1 MNHINI
7 FSFKLINILVRVYWL
22 IRVYFSSRVTS
33 NYKSNTLKKREFER
47 QSMNSILDSISQPK
61 EIQNLNLK
69 ELIQLAKECRHR
81 IIEVTSQQGG
91 HLASSL
97 GTVEIT
103 VALLKNFDFSI
114 DRIVWDVGHQA
125 YPYKI
130 LTDRNKH
137 FDSLGKAG
145 GIKKFLSR
153 DESSYDHFGA
163 GHASTSISAALG
175 MAIGRD
181 LQQKKHRVIAI
192 IGDGAMTGGLAFE
205 ALNHNGSLDKNVL
218 VIYND
223 NGISIDP
230 NVGAISKL
238 LTRFASSRFY
248 NRFREETLEFA
259 EKAPFSEQL
268 GLKTTLQKLH
278 DSAKSFFSPPS
289 MLFEQLGWRY
299 FGTVDGHKLPDLLNL
314 IDHVKNLDGPIVI
327 HAITQKG
334 KGYAFAEEDSYK
346 YHGVTPFEPV
356 DGKFIKKEPT
366 GNAKSFSEVFGDKL
380 DELMARDQKL
390 VVLSAAMLSGT
401 GIVKLQP
408 KYPDRVLDVGIA
420 EGHAVTCS
428 AGLAVAGNKPFVA
441 IYSTFLQRALDH
453 IIHDIAIQKLP
464 VCFMIDRAGLV
475 GADGPTHHGLYDLT
489 YLRMIPNMTIMV
501 PRNGAELRG
510 MMEFACNY
518 EKGPLAIRYPKASTA
533 EVDENKSPQLEFG
546 KAYILRKGEDVALFA
561 VGLMVD
567 TAEDVADLLQ
577 AKGYSTAV
585 INARFVKPLDEKM
598 IVNFGNKV
606 KLLVSMEENTRHGGF
621 GSGVLETLS
630 ENGIRVPTLLIG
642 APDRF
647 IEQASQEEQ
656 RKAANLNAE
665 QIFMRILER
674 IHLPAEKIGNKRTG
688 LQKIHA

>member
-1 MNHINI
+1 
-7 FSFKLINILVRVYWL
+7 
-22 IRVYFSSRVTS
+22 
-33 NYKSNTLKKREFER
+33 
-47 QSMNSILDSISQPK
+47 MNSILDSISQPK

-218 VIYND
+218 LIYND

-259 EKAPFSEQL
+259 DKAPFSEQL
-268 GLKTTLQKLH
+268 GLKKTLQKLH
-278 DSAKSFFSPPS
+278 DSAKSFF
-289 MLFEQLGWRY
+289 F
-299 FGTVDGHKLPDLLNL
+299 TTK
-314 IDHVKNLDGPIVI
+314 
-327 HAITQKG
+327 HA
-334 KGYAFAEEDSYK
+334 F
-346 YHGVTPFEPV
+346 
-356 DGKFIKKEPT
+356 
-366 GNAKSFSEVFGDKL
+366 
-380 DELMARDQKL
+380 
-390 VVLSAAMLSGT
+390 
-401 GIVKLQP
+401 
-408 KYPDRVLDVGIA
+408 
-420 EGHAVTCS
+420 
-428 AGLAVAGNKPFVA
+428 
-441 IYSTFLQRALDH
+441 
-453 IIHDIAIQKLP
+453 
-464 VCFMIDRAGLV
+464 
-475 GADGPTHHGLYDLT
+475 
-489 YLRMIPNMTIMV
+489 
-501 PRNGAELRG
+501 
-510 MMEFACNY
+510 
-518 EKGPLAIRYPKASTA
+518 
-533 EVDENKSPQLEFG
+533 
-546 KAYILRKGEDVALFA
+546 
-561 VGLMVD
+561 
-567 TAEDVADLLQ
+567 
-577 AKGYSTAV
+577 
-585 INARFVKPLDEKM
+585 
-598 IVNFGNKV
+598 
-606 KLLVSMEENTRHGGF
+606 
-621 GSGVLETLS
+621 
-630 ENGIRVPTLLIG
+630 
-642 APDRF
+642 
-647 IEQASQEEQ
+647 
-656 RKAANLNAE
+656 
-665 QIFMRILER
+665 
-674 IHLPAEKIGNKRTG
+674 
-688 LQKIHA
+688 

>member
-1 MNHINI
+1 M
-7 FSFKLINILVRVYWL
+7 K
-22 IRVYFSSRVTS
+22 
-33 NYKSNTLKKREFER
+33 
-47 QSMNSILDSISQPK
+47 SILASISQPK

-69 ELIQLAKECRHR
+69 ELTQLAEECRQR
-81 IIEVTSQQGG
+81 IIEVTSQRGG

-103 VALLKNFDFSI
+103 VALLKNFDFSL

-130 LTDRNKH
+130 LTGRNEK

-175 MAIGRD
+175 MAKGRD
-181 LQQKKHRVIAI
+181 LQSKKHRVIAV

-205 ALNHNGSLDKNVL
+205 ALNHNGSLDKNML

-230 NVGAISKL
+230 NIGAISKL
-238 LTRFASSRFY
+238 MTRFASSRFY
-248 NRFREETLEFA
+248 NSFREETLEFV
-259 EKAPFSEQL
+259 EKAPFSERL

-299 FGTVDGHKLPDLLNL
+299 FGTVDGHNLPELLDL
-314 IDHVKNLDGPIVI
+314 IDHVKDLDGPIVI

-356 DGKFIKKEPT
+356 DGKFLKKKSA
-366 GNAKSFSEVFGDKL
+366 GSAISFSQVFGEKL
-380 DELMARDQKL
+380 GELMEKDES
-390 VVLSAAMLSGT
+390 VVVVTAAMLSGT
-401 GIVKLQP
+401 GIIKLQP
-408 KYPDRVLDVGIA
+408 KFPNRVLDVGIA

-428 AGLAVAGNKPFVA
+428 AGLATTGNKPFVA

-453 IIHDIAIQKLP
+453 IIHDVAIQKLP
-464 VCFMIDRAGLV
+464 VRFMLDRAGFV
-475 GADGPTHHGLYDLT
+475 GPDGPTHHGVFDLT

-501 PRNGAELRG
+501 PRNGAELRI
-510 MMEFACNY
+510 MMELAYNH
-518 EKGPLAIRYPKASTA
+518 EIGPLAIRYPRGNT
-533 EVDENKSPQLEFG
+533 DELDEKKIAPLEFG
-546 KAYILRKGEDVALFA
+546 KAHILRKGKDVALFA
-561 VGLMVD
+561 IGLMVD
-567 TAEDVADLLQ
+567 VAVHVAELLE
-577 AKGYSTAV
+577 KRGYSTAV
-585 INARFVKPLDEKM
+585 INTRFVKPLDDEV
-598 IVNFGNKV
+598 IVQFGGKV
-606 KLLVSMEENTRHGGF
+606 KLLVSLEENTIHGGF

-630 ENGIRVPTLLIG
+630 ENEICVPTLQIG
-642 APDRF
+642 VPDRF
-647 IEQASQEEQ
+647 ISQGSPDEQ
-656 RKAANLNAE
+656 LNAAELSPE
-665 QIFMRILER
+665 QIFYRILER
-674 IHLPAEKIGNKRTG
+674 LPVLGEKMNKNRKVQ
-688 LQKIHA
+688 QKILAL

>member
-1 MNHINI
+1 M
-7 FSFKLINILVRVYWL
+7 
-22 IRVYFSSRVTS
+22 
-33 NYKSNTLKKREFER
+33 KSLLE
-47 QSMNSILDSISQPK
+47 SISQPT
-61 EIQNLNLK
+61 EIQNLNLQ
-69 ELIQLAKECRHR
+69 ELTQLAEECRQR
-81 IIEVTSQQGG
+81 IIEVTSQRGG

-103 VALLKNFDFSI
+103 VALLKNFNFNI

-125 YPYKI
+125 YAYKI
-130 LTDRNKH
+130 LTGRNEK

-153 DESSYDHFGA
+153 DESSFDHFGA

-181 LQQKKHRVIAI
+181 LQQKKHRVIAV

-205 ALNHNGSLDKNVL
+205 ALNHNGALDKNML

-223 NGISIDP
+223 NSVSIDP

-248 NRFREETLEFA
+248 NSFREETLEFA
-259 EKAPFSEQL
+259 EKAPFSERL

-299 FGTVDGHKLPDLLNL
+299 FGTVDGHDLPELLDLIN
-314 IDHVKNLDGPIVI
+314 HVKDLDGPIII

-334 KGYAFAEEDSYK
+334 KGYAFAEEDAHK
-346 YHGVTPFEPV
+346 YHGVTPFEPE
-356 DGKFIKKEPT
+356 DGKFVKKKSS
-366 GNAKSFSEVFGDKL
+366 GNAISFSQVFGNKL
-380 DELMARDQKL
+380 GELMARDEQ
-390 VVLSAAMLSGT
+390 VVVVTAAMLSGT

-408 KYPDRVLDVGIA
+408 TYPERVLDVGIA

-428 AGLAVAGNKPFVA
+428 AGLATTGSKPFVA

-453 IIHDIAIQKLP
+453 IIHDVAIQKLP
-464 VCFMIDRAGLV
+464 VRFMLDRAGFV

-501 PRNGAELRG
+501 PRDGGELRG
-510 MMEFACNY
+510 MMELAYNN
-518 EKGPLAIRYPKASTA
+518 ESGPSAIRYPRGNTA
-533 EVDENKSPQLEFG
+533 NPEENDCSQLEFG
-546 KAYILRKGEDVALFA
+546 KAQILRKGKDIALFA
-561 VGLMVD
+561 IGLMVD
-567 TAEDVADLLQ
+567 IAEQTADLLE
-577 AKGYSTAV
+577 KNGYSVAV
-585 INARFVKPLDEKM
+585 VNARFVKPLDEDV
-598 IVNFGNKV
+598 IVRLGREV
-606 KLLVSMEENTRHGGF
+606 QLLVSLEENTIHGGF

-630 ENGIRVPTLLIG
+630 VSGICVPTLQLG
-642 APDRF
+642 VPDRF
-647 IEQASQEEQ
+647 IAQGNPDEQLRSAELSM
-656 RKAANLNAE
+656 E
-665 QIFMRILER
+665 QIYSRILER
-674 IHLPAEKIGNKRTG
+674 LPVPAHKKIRKKRIVSPKK
-688 LQKIHA
+688 LAS

>member
-1 MNHINI
+1 M
-7 FSFKLINILVRVYWL
+7 
-22 IRVYFSSRVTS
+22 
-33 NYKSNTLKKREFER
+33 KSLLE
-47 QSMNSILDSISQPK
+47 SISQPT
-61 EIQNLNLK
+61 EIQNLNLQ
-69 ELIQLAKECRHR
+69 ELTQLAEECRQR
-81 IIEVTSQQGG
+81 IIEVTSQRGG

-103 VALLKNFDFSI
+103 VALLKNFNFNI

-125 YPYKI
+125 YAYKI
-130 LTDRNKH
+130 LTGRNEK

-153 DESSYDHFGA
+153 DESSFDHFGA

-181 LQQKKHRVIAI
+181 LQQKKHRVIAV

-205 ALNHNGSLDKNVL
+205 ALNHNGALDKNML

-223 NGISIDP
+223 NSVSIDP

-248 NRFREETLEFA
+248 NSFREETLEFA
-259 EKAPFSEQL
+259 EKAPFSERL

-299 FGTVDGHKLPDLLNL
+299 FGTVDGHDLPELLDLIN
-314 IDHVKNLDGPIVI
+314 HVKDLDGPIVI

-334 KGYAFAEEDSYK
+334 KGYAFAEEDAHK
-346 YHGVTPFEPV
+346 YHGVTPFEPE
-356 DGKFIKKEPT
+356 DGKFVKKKSS
-366 GNAKSFSEVFGDKL
+366 GNAISFSQVFGNKL
-380 DELMARDQKL
+380 GELMARDEQ
-390 VVLSAAMLSGT
+390 VVVVTAAMLSGT

-408 KYPDRVLDVGIA
+408 TYPERVLDVGIA

-428 AGLAVAGNKPFVA
+428 AGLATTGSKPFVA

-453 IIHDIAIQKLP
+453 IIHDVAIQKLP
-464 VCFMIDRAGLV
+464 VRFMLDRAGFV

-501 PRNGAELRG
+501 PRDGGELRG
-510 MMEFACNY
+510 MMELAYNN
-518 EKGPLAIRYPKASTA
+518 ESGPSAIRYPRGNTA
-533 EVDENKSPQLEFG
+533 NPDENDCSQLEFG
-546 KAYILRKGEDVALFA
+546 KAQILRKGKDIALFA
-561 VGLMVD
+561 IGLMVD
-567 TAEDVADLLQ
+567 IAEQTADLLE
-577 AKGYSTAV
+577 KNGYSVAV
-585 INARFVKPLDEKM
+585 VNARFVKPLDEDV
-598 IVNFGNKV
+598 IVRLGREV
-606 KLLVSMEENTRHGGF
+606 QLLVSLEENTIHGGF

-630 ENGIRVPTLLIG
+630 VSGICVPTLQLG
-642 APDRF
+642 VPDRF
-647 IEQASQEEQ
+647 IAQGNPDEQLRSAELSM
-656 RKAANLNAE
+656 E
-665 QIFMRILER
+665 QIYSRILER
-674 IHLPAEKIGNKRTG
+674 LPVPAHKKIRKKRTVSPKK
-688 LQKIHA
+688 LAS

>member
-1 MNHINI
+1 M
-7 FSFKLINILVRVYWL
+7 
-22 IRVYFSSRVTS
+22 
-33 NYKSNTLKKREFER
+33 KSLLE
-47 QSMNSILDSISQPK
+47 SISQPS
-61 EIQNLNLK
+61 EIQNLNLQ
-69 ELIQLAKECRHR
+69 ELTQLAEECRQR
-81 IIEVTSQQGG
+81 IIKVTSQRGG

-103 VALLKNFDFSI
+103 VALLKNFNFNI

-125 YPYKI
+125 YAYKI
-130 LTDRNKH
+130 LTGRNEK

-153 DESSYDHFGA
+153 DESSFDHFGA

-181 LQQKKHRVIAI
+181 LLQKKNRVIAV

-205 ALNHNGSLDKNVL
+205 ALNHNGALDKNML

-223 NGISIDP
+223 NSVSIDP

-248 NRFREETLEFA
+248 NSFREETLEFA
-259 EKAPFSEQL
+259 EKAPFSERL

-299 FGTVDGHKLPDLLNL
+299 FGTVDGHDLSELLDL
-314 IDHVKNLDGPIVI
+314 INHVKDLDGPIVI

-334 KGYAFAEEDSYK
+334 KGYAFAEEDARK

-356 DGKFIKKEPT
+356 DGKFLKKKSS
-366 GNAKSFSEVFGDKL
+366 GNGISFSQVFGNKL
-380 DELMARDQKL
+380 GELMARDEQ
-390 VVLSAAMLSGT
+390 VVVVTAAMLSGT

-408 KYPDRVLDVGIA
+408 KYPERVLDVGIA

-428 AGLAVAGNKPFVA
+428 AGLATTGSKPFVA

-453 IIHDIAIQKLP
+453 IIHDVAIQKLP
-464 VCFMIDRAGLV
+464 VRFMLDRAGFV
-475 GADGPTHHGLYDLT
+475 GTDGPTHHGLYDLT

-501 PRNGAELRG
+501 PRDGEELRG
-510 MMEFACNY
+510 MMELAYNN
-518 EKGPLAIRYPKASTA
+518 ESGPSAIRYPRGNTA
-533 EVDENKSPQLEFG
+533 NPDENDCSQLEFG
-546 KAYILRKGEDVALFA
+546 KAQILRKGKDIALFA
-561 VGLMVD
+561 IGLMVD
-567 TAEDVADLLQ
+567 IAEQTADLLE
-577 AKGYSTAV
+577 KNGYSVTV
-585 INARFVKPLDEKM
+585 VNARFVKPLDEDV
-598 IVNFGNKV
+598 IVRLGREV
-606 KLLVSMEENTRHGGF
+606 QLLVSLEENTIHGGF

-630 ENGIRVPTLLIG
+630 VSGICVPTLQIG
-642 APDRF
+642 VPDRF
-647 IEQASQEEQ
+647 IAQGNPEEQ
-656 RKAANLNAE
+656 LRSAE
-665 QIFMRILER
+665 LSMEKIYSRILER
-674 IHLPAEKIGNKRTG
+674 LPVPAHKKIRKKRIVSPKK
-688 LQKIHA
+688 LAS

>member
-1 MNHINI
+1 M
-7 FSFKLINILVRVYWL
+7 K
-22 IRVYFSSRVTS
+22 
-33 NYKSNTLKKREFER
+33 
-47 QSMNSILDSISQPK
+47 SILASISQPK

-69 ELIQLAKECRHR
+69 ELTQLAAECRQR
-81 IIEVTSQQGG
+81 IIEVTSQRGG

-103 VALLKNFDFSI
+103 VALLKNFDFSL

-130 LTDRNKH
+130 LTDRNEN
-137 FDSLGKAG
+137 FDSLGKTG

-181 LQQKKHRVIAI
+181 LQQKKHRVIAV

-205 ALNHNGSLDKNVL
+205 ALNHNGSLDKNML

-248 NRFREETLEFA
+248 NSFREETLEFA
-259 EKAPFSEQL
+259 DKAPFSERL
-268 GLKTTLQKLH
+268 GLKATLQKLH

-299 FGTVDGHKLPDLLNL
+299 FGTVDGHNLPDLLDL
-314 IDHVKNLDGPIVI
+314 IDHVKDLDGPIVI

-334 KGYAFAEEDSYK
+334 KGYAFAEEDSHK

-356 DGKFIKKEPT
+356 DGKFIKNKST
-366 GNAKSFSEVFGDKL
+366 GSSISFSQAFGDKL
-380 DELMARDQKL
+380 GELMERDEKV
-390 VVLSAAMLSGT
+390 VVLTAAMLSGT

-428 AGLAVAGNKPFVA
+428 AGLATTGNKPFVA

-453 IIHDIAIQKLP
+453 IIHDVAIQKLP
-464 VCFMIDRAGLV
+464 VRFMLDRAGFV

-510 MMEFACNY
+510 MMELACNY
-518 EKGPLAIRYPKASTA
+518 ENGPLAIRYPRGNTV
-533 EVDENKSPQLEFG
+533 ELDENKSPQIEFG
-546 KAYILRKGEDVALFA
+546 KAHILRKGQDVALFA
-561 VGLMVD
+561 VGVMVD
-567 TAEDVADLLQ
+567 TAEEVADVLE
-577 AKGYSTAV
+577 AKGFSAAV
-585 INARFVKPLDEKM
+585 INARFVKPLDEKV
-598 IVNFGNKV
+598 IVQFGGKV
-606 KLLVSMEENTRHGGF
+606 KLLVSLEENTIHGGF
-621 GSGVLETLS
+621 GSGVLESLS
-630 ENGIRVPTLLIG
+630 EKGMCVPTLQIG
-642 APDRF
+642 VPDRF
-647 IEQASQEEQ
+647 IAQGSPEEQ
-656 RKAANLNAE
+656 RQATELSPE
-665 QIFMRILER
+665 QISTRILER
-674 IHLPAEKIGNKRTG
+674 LPVTEKEINKKRND
-688 LQKIHA
+688 LQKVSA

>member
-1 MNHINI
+1 MNGQFQGFNM
-7 FSFKLINILVRVYWL
+7 K
-22 IRVYFSSRVTS
+22 
-33 NYKSNTLKKREFER
+33 
-47 QSMNSILDSISQPK
+47 SILSSISQPK
-61 EIQNLNLK
+61 DIQNLNLD
-69 ELIQLAKECRHR
+69 ELTHLAYECRQR
-81 IIEVTSQQGG
+81 IIEVTSKKGG

-103 VALLKNFDFSI
+103 VALLKHFDFSE

-130 LTDRNKH
+130 LTDRNES
-137 FDSLGKAG
+137 FDSLGEKG

-153 DESSYDHFGA
+153 EESIFDHFGA
-163 GHASTSISAALG
+163 GHASTSVSAALG
-175 MAIGRD
+175 MSIGRD
-181 LQQKKHRVIAI
+181 LLNKKFKVIAV

-205 ALNHNGSLDKNVL
+205 ALNHNGSLDKNML

-238 LTRFASSRFY
+238 LSRFASSRIY
-248 NRFREETLEFA
+248 NIFRDETLELA

-299 FGTVDGHKLPDLLNL
+299 FGTVDGHNLNELIKL
-314 IDHVKNLDGPIVI
+314 IGQVKNLEGPIVI

-334 KGYAFAEEDSYK
+334 KGYTFAEEDSYK

-356 DGKFIKKEPT
+356 DGKFISKVSNTKKI
-366 GNAKSFSEVFGDKL
+366 SFSNVFGNKL
-380 DELMARDQKL
+380 RDLMEIDEKV

-428 AGLAVAGNKPFVA
+428 AGLATTGNKVFVA

-453 IIHDIAIQKLP
+453 IIHDVAIQNLP
-464 VCFMIDRAGLV
+464 VRFMIDRAGFV

-489 YLRMIPNMTIMV
+489 YLRMIPNMIIMV
-501 PRNGAELRG
+501 PRNGPELSN
-510 MMEFACNY
+510 MIELSYKFD
-518 EKGPLAIRYPKASTA
+518 KGPIAIRYPRANTEEIAK
-533 EVDENKSPQLEFG
+533 ENMQPVELG
-546 KAYILRKGEDVALFA
+546 KANVIRKGKDIALFA
-561 VGLMVD
+561 IGVMVD
-567 TAEDVADLLQ
+567 VAEQVAVILEK
-577 AKGYSTAV
+577 KGFSTAI
-585 INARFVKPLDEKM
+585 INARFVKPLDKEVLINYAK
-598 IVNFGNKV
+598 KV
-606 KLLVSMEENTRHGGF
+606 KLLVSIEENTIFGGF
-621 GSGVLETLS
+621 GSAILEALS
-630 ENGIRVPTLLIG
+630 EEGVSVETILIG

-647 IEQASQEEQ
+647 IEQGSREEQ
-656 RKAANLNAE
+656 LNSAALSPDQVFSKIFEKISLLNLN
-665 QIFMRILER
+665 
-674 IHLPAEKIGNKRTG
+674 
-688 LQKIHA
+688 

>member
-1 MNHINI
+1 M
-7 FSFKLINILVRVYWL
+7 
-22 IRVYFSSRVTS
+22 
-33 NYKSNTLKKREFER
+33 KSLLE
-47 QSMNSILDSISQPK
+47 SISQPT
-61 EIQNLNLK
+61 EIQNLNLQ
-69 ELIQLAKECRHR
+69 ELTQLAEECRQR
-81 IIEVTSQQGG
+81 IIKVTSQRGG

-103 VALLKNFDFSI
+103 VALLKNFNFNI

-125 YPYKI
+125 YAYKI
-130 LTDRNKH
+130 LTGRNEK

-153 DESSYDHFGA
+153 DESSFDHFGA

-181 LQQKKHRVIAI
+181 LQQKKHRVIAV

-205 ALNHNGSLDKNVL
+205 ALNHNGALDKNML

-223 NGISIDP
+223 NSVSIDP

-248 NRFREETLEFA
+248 NSFREETLEFA
-259 EKAPFSEQL
+259 EKAPFSERL

-299 FGTVDGHKLPDLLNL
+299 FGTVDGHDLPELLDLIN
-314 IDHVKNLDGPIVI
+314 HVKDLDGPIVI

-334 KGYAFAEEDSYK
+334 KGYAFAEEDAHK
-346 YHGVTPFEPV
+346 YHGVTPFEPE
-356 DGKFIKKEPT
+356 DGKFVKKKSS
-366 GNAKSFSEVFGDKL
+366 GNAISFSQVFGNKL
-380 DELMARDQKL
+380 GELMARDEQ
-390 VVLSAAMLSGT
+390 VVVVTAAMLSGT

-408 KYPDRVLDVGIA
+408 KYPERVLDVGIA

-428 AGLAVAGNKPFVA
+428 AGLATTGSKPFVA

-453 IIHDIAIQKLP
+453 IIHDVAIQKLP
-464 VCFMIDRAGLV
+464 VRFMLDRAGFV

-501 PRNGAELRG
+501 PRDGGELRG
-510 MMEFACNY
+510 MMELAYNN
-518 EKGPLAIRYPKASTA
+518 ESGPSAIRYPRGNTA
-533 EVDENKSPQLEFG
+533 NPDENDCSQLEFG
-546 KAYILRKGEDVALFA
+546 KAQILRKGKDIALFA
-561 VGLMVD
+561 IGLMVD
-567 TAEDVADLLQ
+567 IAEQTADLLE
-577 AKGYSTAV
+577 KNGYSVAV
-585 INARFVKPLDEKM
+585 VNARFVKPLDEDV
-598 IVNFGNKV
+598 IVRLGREV
-606 KLLVSMEENTRHGGF
+606 QLLVSLEENTIHGGF

-630 ENGIRVPTLLIG
+630 VSGICVPTLQLG
-642 APDRF
+642 VPDRF
-647 IEQASQEEQ
+647 IAQGNPDEQLRSAELSM
-656 RKAANLNAE
+656 E
-665 QIFMRILER
+665 QIYSRILER
-674 IHLPAEKIGNKRTG
+674 LPVPAHKKIRKKRTVSP
-688 LQKIHA
+688 KILAS

>member
-1 MNHINI
+1 M
-7 FSFKLINILVRVYWL
+7 
-22 IRVYFSSRVTS
+22 
-33 NYKSNTLKKREFER
+33 KSLLE
-47 QSMNSILDSISQPK
+47 SISQPT
-61 EIQNLNLK
+61 EIQNLNLQ
-69 ELIQLAKECRHR
+69 ELTQLAEECRQR
-81 IIEVTSQQGG
+81 IIEVTSQRGG

-103 VALLKNFDFSI
+103 VALLKNFNFNI

-125 YPYKI
+125 YAYKI
-130 LTDRNKH
+130 LTGRNEK

-153 DESSYDHFGA
+153 DESSFDHFGA

-181 LQQKKHRVIAI
+181 LQQKKHRVIAV

-205 ALNHNGSLDKNVL
+205 ALNHNGALDKNML

-223 NGISIDP
+223 NSVSIDP

-248 NRFREETLEFA
+248 NSFREETLEFA
-259 EKAPFSEQL
+259 EKAPFSERL

-299 FGTVDGHKLPDLLNL
+299 FGTVDGHDLPELLDLIN
-314 IDHVKNLDGPIVI
+314 HVKDLDGPIVI

-334 KGYAFAEEDSYK
+334 KGYAFAEEDAHK
-346 YHGVTPFEPV
+346 YHGVTPFEPE
-356 DGKFIKKEPT
+356 DGKFVKKKSS
-366 GNAKSFSEVFGDKL
+366 GNAISFSQVFGNKL
-380 DELMARDQKL
+380 GELMARDEQ
-390 VVLSAAMLSGT
+390 VVVVTAAMLSGT

-408 KYPDRVLDVGIA
+408 TYPERVLDVGIA

-428 AGLAVAGNKPFVA
+428 AGLATTGSKPFVA

-453 IIHDIAIQKLP
+453 IIHDVAIQKLP
-464 VCFMIDRAGLV
+464 VRFMLDRAGFV

-501 PRNGAELRG
+501 PRDGEELRG
-510 MMEFACNY
+510 MMELAYNN
-518 EKGPLAIRYPKASTA
+518 ESGPSAIRYPRGNTA
-533 EVDENKSPQLEFG
+533 NPEENDCSQLEFG
-546 KAYILRKGEDVALFA
+546 KAQILRKGKDIALFA
-561 VGLMVD
+561 IGSMVD
-567 TAEDVADLLQ
+567 IAEQTADLLE
-577 AKGYSTAV
+577 KNGYSVAV
-585 INARFVKPLDEKM
+585 VNARFVKPLDEDV
-598 IVNFGNKV
+598 IVRLGREV
-606 KLLVSMEENTRHGGF
+606 QLLVSLEENTIHGGF

-630 ENGIRVPTLLIG
+630 VSGICVPTLQLG
-642 APDRF
+642 VPDRF
-647 IEQASQEEQ
+647 IAQGNPDEQLRSAELSM
-656 RKAANLNAE
+656 E
-665 QIFMRILER
+665 QIYSRILER
-674 IHLPAEKIGNKRTG
+674 LPVPAHKKIRKKRTVSP
-688 LQKIHA
+688 KILAS

>member
-1 MNHINI
+1 M
-7 FSFKLINILVRVYWL
+7 K
-22 IRVYFSSRVTS
+22 
-33 NYKSNTLKKREFER
+33 
-47 QSMNSILDSISQPK
+47 SILASISQPK

-69 ELIQLAKECRHR
+69 ELTQLAAECRQR
-81 IIEVTSQQGG
+81 IIEVTSQRGG

-103 VALLKNFDFSI
+103 VALLKNFDFSL

-130 LTDRNKH
+130 LTDRNEN
-137 FDSLGKAG
+137 FDSLGKTG

-181 LQQKKHRVIAI
+181 LQQKKHRVIAV

-205 ALNHNGSLDKNVL
+205 ALNHNGSLDKNML

-248 NRFREETLEFA
+248 NSFREETLEFA
-259 EKAPFSEQL
+259 EKAPFSERL
-268 GLKTTLQKLH
+268 GLKATLQKLH

-299 FGTVDGHKLPDLLNL
+299 FGTVDGHNLPDLLDL
-314 IDHVKNLDGPIVI
+314 IDHVKDLDGPIVI

-334 KGYAFAEEDSYK
+334 KGYAFAEEDSHK

-356 DGKFIKKEPT
+356 DGKFIKNKST
-366 GNAKSFSEVFGDKL
+366 GTTISFSQAFGDKL
-380 DELMARDQKL
+380 GELMERDEKV
-390 VVLSAAMLSGT
+390 VVLTAAMLSGT

-428 AGLAVAGNKPFVA
+428 AGLATTGNKPFVA

-453 IIHDIAIQKLP
+453 IIHDVAIQKLP
-464 VCFMIDRAGLV
+464 VRFMLDRAGFV

-510 MMEFACNY
+510 MMELACNY
-518 EKGPLAIRYPKASTA
+518 ENGPLAIRYPRGNTV
-533 EVDENKSPQLEFG
+533 ELDENKSPQIEFG
-546 KAYILRKGEDVALFA
+546 KAHVLRKGQDVALFA
-561 VGLMVD
+561 VGTMVD
-567 TAEDVADLLQ
+567 TAEEVADVLE
-577 AKGYSTAV
+577 AKGFSTAV
-585 INARFVKPLDEKM
+585 INARFVKPLDEKV
-598 IVNFGNKV
+598 IVQFGGKV
-606 KLLVSMEENTRHGGF
+606 KLLVSLEENTIHGGF
-621 GSGVLETLS
+621 GSGVLESLS
-630 ENGIRVPTLLIG
+630 EKGMCVPTLQIG
-642 APDRF
+642 VPDRF
-647 IEQASQEEQ
+647 IAQGSPEEQ
-656 RKAANLNAE
+656 RQATELSPE
-665 QIFMRILER
+665 QISTRILER
-674 IHLPAEKIGNKRTG
+674 LPVTEKEINKKRTD
-688 LQKIHA
+688 LQKVSA

>member
-1 MNHINI
+1 M
-7 FSFKLINILVRVYWL
+7 
-22 IRVYFSSRVTS
+22 
-33 NYKSNTLKKREFER
+33 KSLLE
-47 QSMNSILDSISQPK
+47 SISQPT
-61 EIQNLNLK
+61 EIQNLNLQ
-69 ELIQLAKECRHR
+69 ELTQLAEECRQR
-81 IIEVTSQQGG
+81 IIEVTSQRGG

-103 VALLKNFDFSI
+103 VALLKNFNFNI

-125 YPYKI
+125 YAYKI
-130 LTDRNKH
+130 LTGRNEK

-153 DESSYDHFGA
+153 DESSFDHFGA

-181 LQQKKHRVIAI
+181 LQQKKHRVVAV

-205 ALNHNGSLDKNVL
+205 ALNHNGALDKNML

-223 NGISIDP
+223 NCVSIDP

-248 NRFREETLEFA
+248 NSFREETLEFA
-259 EKAPFSEQL
+259 EKAPFSERL

-299 FGTVDGHKLPDLLNL
+299 FGTVDGHDLPELLDLIN
-314 IDHVKNLDGPIVI
+314 HVKDLDGPIVI

-334 KGYAFAEEDSYK
+334 KGYAFAEEDAHK
-346 YHGVTPFEPV
+346 YHGVTPFEPE
-356 DGKFIKKEPT
+356 DGKFVKKKSS
-366 GNAKSFSEVFGDKL
+366 GNAISFSQVFGNKL
-380 DELMARDQKL
+380 GELMARDEQ
-390 VVLSAAMLSGT
+390 VVVVTAAMLSGT

-408 KYPDRVLDVGIA
+408 KYPERVLDVGIA

-428 AGLAVAGNKPFVA
+428 AGLATTGSKPFVA

-453 IIHDIAIQKLP
+453 IIHDVAIQKLP
-464 VCFMIDRAGLV
+464 VRFMLDRAGFV

-501 PRNGAELRG
+501 PRDGEELRG
-510 MMEFACNY
+510 MMELAYNN
-518 EKGPLAIRYPKASTA
+518 ESGPSAIRYPRGNTA
-533 EVDENKSPQLEFG
+533 NLDDNDCSQLEFG
-546 KAYILRKGEDVALFA
+546 KAQILRKGKDIALFA
-561 VGLMVD
+561 IGLMVD
-567 TAEDVADLLQ
+567 IAEQTADLLE
-577 AKGYSTAV
+577 KNGYSVAV
-585 INARFVKPLDEKM
+585 VNARFVKPLDEDV
-598 IVNFGNKV
+598 IVRLGREV
-606 KLLVSMEENTRHGGF
+606 QLLVSIEENTIHGGF

-630 ENGIRVPTLLIG
+630 VRGICVSTLQLG
-642 APDRF
+642 VPDRF
-647 IEQASQEEQ
+647 IAQGNPDEQLRSAELSM
-656 RKAANLNAE
+656 E
-665 QIFMRILER
+665 QIYSRILER
-674 IHLPAEKIGNKRTG
+674 LPVPAHKKIKKKRIVSPKK
-688 LQKIHA
+688 LASL

>member
-1 MNHINI
+1 M
-7 FSFKLINILVRVYWL
+7 K
-22 IRVYFSSRVTS
+22 
-33 NYKSNTLKKREFER
+33 
-47 QSMNSILDSISQPK
+47 SILASISQPK

-69 ELIQLAKECRHR
+69 ELTQLAAECRQR
-81 IIEVTSQQGG
+81 IIEVTSQRGG

-103 VALLKNFDFSI
+103 VALLKNFDFSL

-130 LTDRNKH
+130 LTDRNEN
-137 FDSLGKAG
+137 FDSLGKTG

-181 LQQKKHRVIAI
+181 LQQKKHRVIAV

-205 ALNHNGSLDKNVL
+205 ALNHNGSLDKNML

-248 NRFREETLEFA
+248 NSFREETLEFA
-259 EKAPFSEQL
+259 DKAPFSERL
-268 GLKTTLQKLH
+268 GLKATLQKLH

-299 FGTVDGHKLPDLLNL
+299 FGTVDGHNLPDLLDL
-314 IDHVKNLDGPIVI
+314 IDHVKDLDGPIVI

-334 KGYAFAEEDSYK
+334 KGYAFAEEDSHK

-356 DGKFIKKEPT
+356 DGKFIKNKST
-366 GNAKSFSEVFGDKL
+366 GTAISFSQAFGDKL
-380 DELMARDQKL
+380 GELMERDEKV
-390 VVLSAAMLSGT
+390 VVLTAAMLSGT

-428 AGLAVAGNKPFVA
+428 AGLATTGNKPFVA

-453 IIHDIAIQKLP
+453 IIHDVAIQKLP
-464 VCFMIDRAGLV
+464 VRFMLDRAGFV

-510 MMEFACNY
+510 MMELACNY
-518 EKGPLAIRYPKASTA
+518 ENGPLAIRYPRGNTA
-533 EVDENKSPQLEFG
+533 ELDENKSPQIEFG
-546 KAYILRKGEDVALFA
+546 KAHILRKGQDVALFA
-561 VGLMVD
+561 VGTMVD
-567 TAEDVADLLQ
+567 TAEEVADVLE
-577 AKGYSTAV
+577 AKGFSAAV
-585 INARFVKPLDEKM
+585 INARFVKPLDEKV
-598 IVNFGNKV
+598 IVQFGGKV
-606 KLLVSMEENTRHGGF
+606 KLLVSLEENTIHGGF
-621 GSGVLETLS
+621 GSGVLESLS
-630 ENGIRVPTLLIG
+630 EKGMCVPTLQIG
-642 APDRF
+642 VPDRF
-647 IEQASQEEQ
+647 IAQGSPEEQ
-656 RKAANLNAE
+656 RQATELSPE
-665 QIFMRILER
+665 QISTRILER
-674 IHLPAEKIGNKRTG
+674 LPVTEKEINKKRTD
-688 LQKIHA
+688 LQKVST

>member
-1 MNHINI
+1 M
-7 FSFKLINILVRVYWL
+7 K
-22 IRVYFSSRVTS
+22 
-33 NYKSNTLKKREFER
+33 
-47 QSMNSILDSISQPK
+47 SILASISQPK

-69 ELIQLAKECRHR
+69 ELTQLAAECRQR
-81 IIEVTSQQGG
+81 IIEVTSQRGG

-103 VALLKNFDFSI
+103 VALLKNFDFSL

-130 LTDRNKH
+130 LTDRNEN
-137 FDSLGKAG
+137 FDSLGKTG

-181 LQQKKHRVIAI
+181 LQQKKHRVIAV

-205 ALNHNGSLDKNVL
+205 ALNHNGSLDKNML

-248 NRFREETLEFA
+248 NSFREETLEFA
-259 EKAPFSEQL
+259 EKAPFSERL
-268 GLKTTLQKLH
+268 GLKATLQKLH

-299 FGTVDGHKLPDLLNL
+299 FGTVDGHNLPDLLDL
-314 IDHVKNLDGPIVI
+314 IDHVKDLDGPIVI

-334 KGYAFAEEDSYK
+334 KGYAFAEEDSHK

-356 DGKFIKKEPT
+356 DGKFIKNKST
-366 GNAKSFSEVFGDKL
+366 GTTISFSQAFGDKL
-380 DELMARDQKL
+380 GELMERDEKV
-390 VVLSAAMLSGT
+390 VVLTAAMLSGT

-428 AGLAVAGNKPFVA
+428 AGLATTGNKPFVA

-453 IIHDIAIQKLP
+453 IIHDVAIQKLP
-464 VCFMIDRAGLV
+464 VRFMLDRAGFV

-510 MMEFACNY
+510 MMELACNY
-518 EKGPLAIRYPKASTA
+518 ENGPLAIRYPRGNTV
-533 EVDENKSPQLEFG
+533 ELDENKSPQIEFG
-546 KAYILRKGEDVALFA
+546 KAHVLRKGQDVALFA
-561 VGLMVD
+561 VGTMVD
-567 TAEDVADLLQ
+567 TAEEVADVLET
-577 AKGYSTAV
+577 KGFSTAV
-585 INARFVKPLDEKM
+585 INARFVKPLDEKV
-598 IVNFGNKV
+598 IFQFGGKV
-606 KLLVSMEENTRHGGF
+606 KLLVSLEENTIHGGF
-621 GSGVLETLS
+621 GSGVLESLS
-630 ENGIRVPTLLIG
+630 EKGMCVPTLQIG
-642 APDRF
+642 VPDRF
-647 IEQASQEEQ
+647 IAQGSPEEQ
-656 RKAANLNAE
+656 RQATELSPE
-665 QIFMRILER
+665 QISTRILER
-674 IHLPAEKIGNKRTG
+674 LPVTEKEINKKRTD
-688 LQKIHA
+688 LQKVSA

>member
-1 MNHINI
+1 
-7 FSFKLINILVRVYWL
+7 
-22 IRVYFSSRVTS
+22 
-33 NYKSNTLKKREFER
+33 
-47 QSMNSILDSISQPK
+47 MNSILDSISQPK

-259 EKAPFSEQL
+259 DKAPFSEQL

-464 VCFMIDRAGLV
+464 VRFMIDRAGLV

>member
-1 MNHINI
+1 M
-7 FSFKLINILVRVYWL
+7 K
-22 IRVYFSSRVTS
+22 
-33 NYKSNTLKKREFER
+33 
-47 QSMNSILDSISQPK
+47 SILASISQPK

-69 ELIQLAKECRHR
+69 ELTQLAEECRQR
-81 IIEVTSQQGG
+81 IIEVTSQRGG

-103 VALLKNFDFSI
+103 VALLKNFDFSL

-130 LTDRNKH
+130 LTGRNEK

-181 LQQKKHRVIAI
+181 LQSKKHRVIAV

-205 ALNHNGSLDKNVL
+205 ALNHNGSLDKNML

-230 NVGAISKL
+230 NIGAISKL
-238 LTRFASSRFY
+238 MTRFASSRFY
-248 NRFREETLEFA
+248 NSFREETLEFV
-259 EKAPFSEQL
+259 EKAPFSERL

-299 FGTVDGHKLPDLLNL
+299 FGTVDGHNLPELLDL
-314 IDHVKNLDGPIVI
+314 IDHVKDLDGPIVI

-334 KGYAFAEEDSYK
+334 KGYAFAEEDSFK

-356 DGKFIKKEPT
+356 DGKFLKKKSA
-366 GNAKSFSEVFGDKL
+366 GSAISFSQVFGEKL
-380 DELMARDQKL
+380 EELMEKDES
-390 VVLSAAMLSGT
+390 VVVVTAAMLSGT
-401 GIVKLQP
+401 GIIKLQP
-408 KYPDRVLDVGIA
+408 KFPNRVLDVGIA

-428 AGLAVAGNKPFVA
+428 AGLATTGNKPFVA

-453 IIHDIAIQKLP
+453 IIHDVAIQKLP
-464 VCFMIDRAGLV
+464 VRFMLDRAGFV
-475 GADGPTHHGLYDLT
+475 GPDGPTHHGVFDLT

-501 PRNGAELRG
+501 PRNGAELRI
-510 MMEFACNY
+510 MMELAYNH
-518 EKGPLAIRYPKASTA
+518 EIGPLAIRYPRGNT
-533 EVDENKSPQLEFG
+533 DELDEKKIAPLEFG
-546 KAYILRKGEDVALFA
+546 KAHILRKGKDVALFA
-561 VGLMVD
+561 IGLMVD
-567 TAEDVADLLQ
+567 VAVHVAELLE
-577 AKGYSTAV
+577 KRGYSTAV
-585 INARFVKPLDEKM
+585 INTRFVKPLDDEV
-598 IVNFGNKV
+598 IVQFGGKV
-606 KLLVSMEENTRHGGF
+606 KLLVSLEENTIHGGF

-630 ENGIRVPTLLIG
+630 ENEICVPTLQIG
-642 APDRF
+642 VPDRF
-647 IEQASQEEQ
+647 ISQGSPDEQ
-656 RKAANLNAE
+656 LNAAELSPE
-665 QIFMRILER
+665 QIFYRILER
-674 IHLPAEKIGNKRTG
+674 LPVLGEKMNKNRKVQ
-688 LQKIHA
+688 QKILAL

>member
-1 MNHINI
+1 M
-7 FSFKLINILVRVYWL
+7 K
-22 IRVYFSSRVTS
+22 
-33 NYKSNTLKKREFER
+33 
-47 QSMNSILDSISQPK
+47 SILASISQPK

-69 ELIQLAKECRHR
+69 ELTQLAAECRQR
-81 IIEVTSQQGG
+81 IIEVTSQRGG

-103 VALLKNFDFSI
+103 VALLKNYDFSL

-130 LTDRNKH
+130 LTDRNEN

-153 DESSYDHFGA
+153 DESNYDHFGA

-181 LQQKKHRVIAI
+181 LQHKKHRVIAV

-205 ALNHNGSLDKNVL
+205 ALNHNGSLDKNML

-248 NRFREETLEFA
+248 NSFREETLEFA
-259 EKAPFSEQL
+259 DKAPFSERL
-268 GLKTTLQKLH
+268 GLKATLQKLH

-299 FGTVDGHKLPDLLNL
+299 FGTVDGHNLPDLLDL
-314 IDHVKNLDGPIVI
+314 FDHVKDLDGPIVI

-334 KGYAFAEEDSYK
+334 KGYAFAEEDSHK

-356 DGKFIKKEPT
+356 DGKFIKKKST
-366 GNAKSFSEVFGDKL
+366 GNAISFSQVFGDKL
-380 DELMARDQKL
+380 GELMERDEK
-390 VVLSAAMLSGT
+390 VVVVTAAMLSGT

-428 AGLAVAGNKPFVA
+428 AGLATTGNKPFVA

-453 IIHDIAIQKLP
+453 IIHDVAIQNLP
-464 VCFMIDRAGLV
+464 VRFMLDRAGFV

-510 MMEFACNY
+510 MMELASNY
-518 EKGPLAIRYPKASTA
+518 ETGPLAIRYPRGNTA
-533 EVDENKSPQLEFG
+533 ELDEKKIPQIEYG
-546 KAYILRKGEDVALFA
+546 KAHVLRKGQDVALFA
-561 VGLMVD
+561 VGSMVD
-567 TAEDVADLLQ
+567 TAEKVADLLEE
-577 AKGYSTAV
+577 KGYSTAV
-585 INARFVKPLDEKM
+585 VNARFVKPLD
-598 IVNFGNKV
+598 GNVVVQFAEKV
-606 KLLVSMEENTRHGGF
+606 KLLVSLEENTIHGGF

-630 ENGIRVPTLLIG
+630 EQGICVPTLQIG
-642 APDRF
+642 VPDRF
-647 IEQASQEEQ
+647 IAQGSPEEQ
-656 RKAANLNAE
+656 FQAAELSPE
-665 QIFMRILER
+665 QISKRILER
-674 IHLPAEKIGNKRTG
+674 LPATVEKIDKKRID
-688 LQKIHA
+688 LQKVSA

>member
-1 MNHINI
+1 M
-7 FSFKLINILVRVYWL
+7 
-22 IRVYFSSRVTS
+22 
-33 NYKSNTLKKREFER
+33 KSLLE
-47 QSMNSILDSISQPK
+47 SISQPT
-61 EIQNLNLK
+61 EIQNLNLQ
-69 ELIQLAKECRHR
+69 ELTQLAEECRQR
-81 IIEVTSQQGG
+81 IIEVTSQRGG

-103 VALLKNFDFSI
+103 VALLKNFNFNI

-125 YPYKI
+125 YAYKI
-130 LTDRNKH
+130 LTGRNEK

-153 DESSYDHFGA
+153 DESSFDHFGA

-181 LQQKKHRVIAI
+181 LQQKKHRVIAV

-205 ALNHNGSLDKNVL
+205 ALNHNGALDKNML

-223 NGISIDP
+223 NCVSIDP

-248 NRFREETLEFA
+248 NSFREETLEFA
-259 EKAPFSEQL
+259 EKAPFSERL

-299 FGTVDGHKLPDLLNL
+299 FGTVDGHDLPELLDLIN
-314 IDHVKNLDGPIVI
+314 HVKDLDGPIVI

-334 KGYAFAEEDSYK
+334 KGYAFAEEDAHK
-346 YHGVTPFEPV
+346 YHGVTPFEPE
-356 DGKFIKKEPT
+356 DGKFVKKKSSR
-366 GNAKSFSEVFGDKL
+366 NAISFSQVFGNKL
-380 DELMARDQKL
+380 GELMARDEQ
-390 VVLSAAMLSGT
+390 VVVVTAAMLSGT

-408 KYPDRVLDVGIA
+408 TYPERVLDVGIA

-428 AGLAVAGNKPFVA
+428 AGLATTGSKPFVA

-453 IIHDIAIQKLP
+453 IIHDVAIQKLP
-464 VCFMIDRAGLV
+464 VRFMLDRAGFV

-501 PRNGAELRG
+501 PRDGGELRS
-510 MMEFACNY
+510 MMELAYNN
-518 EKGPLAIRYPKASTA
+518 ESGPSAIRYPRGNTA
-533 EVDENKSPQLEFG
+533 NLDDNDCSQLEFG
-546 KAYILRKGEDVALFA
+546 KAQILRKGKDIALFA
-561 VGLMVD
+561 IGLMVD
-567 TAEDVADLLQ
+567 IAEQTADLLG
-577 AKGYSTAV
+577 KNGYSVAV
-585 INARFVKPLDEKM
+585 VNARFVKPLDEDV
-598 IVNFGNKV
+598 IVRLGREV
-606 KLLVSMEENTRHGGF
+606 QLLVSIEENTIHGGF

-630 ENGIRVPTLLIG
+630 VRGICVPTLQLG
-642 APDRF
+642 VPDRF
-647 IEQASQEEQ
+647 IAQGNPDEQLRSAELSM
-656 RKAANLNAE
+656 E
-665 QIFMRILER
+665 QIYSRILDRLPVPAHKKIRKKR
-674 IHLPAEKIGNKRTG
+674 IVSPKI
-688 LQKIHA
+688 LVS

>member
-1 MNHINI
+1 M
-7 FSFKLINILVRVYWL
+7 
-22 IRVYFSSRVTS
+22 
-33 NYKSNTLKKREFER
+33 KSLLE
-47 QSMNSILDSISQPK
+47 SISQPT
-61 EIQNLNLK
+61 EIQNLNLQ
-69 ELIQLAKECRHR
+69 ELTQLAEECRQR
-81 IIEVTSQQGG
+81 IIEVTSQRGG

-103 VALLKNFDFSI
+103 VALLKNFNFNI

-125 YPYKI
+125 YAYKI
-130 LTDRNKH
+130 LTGRNEK

-153 DESSYDHFGA
+153 DESSFDHFGA

-181 LQQKKHRVIAI
+181 IQQKKHRVVAV

-205 ALNHNGSLDKNVL
+205 ALNHNGALDKNML

-223 NGISIDP
+223 NCVSIDP

-248 NRFREETLEFA
+248 NSFREETLEFA
-259 EKAPFSEQL
+259 EKAPFSERL

-299 FGTVDGHKLPDLLNL
+299 FGTVDGHDLPELLDLIN
-314 IDHVKNLDGPIVI
+314 HVKDLDGPIVI

-334 KGYAFAEEDSYK
+334 KGYAFAEEDAHK
-346 YHGVTPFEPV
+346 YHGVTPFEPE
-356 DGKFIKKEPT
+356 DGKFLKKKSS
-366 GNAKSFSEVFGDKL
+366 GNAISFSQVFGNKL
-380 DELMARDQKL
+380 GELMARDEQ
-390 VVLSAAMLSGT
+390 VVVVTAAMLSGT

-408 KYPDRVLDVGIA
+408 KYPERVLDVGIA

-428 AGLAVAGNKPFVA
+428 AGLATTGSKPFVA

-453 IIHDIAIQKLP
+453 IIHDVAIQKLP
-464 VCFMIDRAGLV
+464 VRFMLDRAGFV

-501 PRNGAELRG
+501 PRDGEELRG
-510 MMEFACNY
+510 MMELAYNN
-518 EKGPLAIRYPKASTA
+518 ESGPSAIRYPRGNTA
-533 EVDENKSPQLEFG
+533 NPDENDCSQLEFG
-546 KAYILRKGEDVALFA
+546 KAQILRKGKDIALFA
-561 VGLMVD
+561 IGLMVD
-567 TAEDVADLLQ
+567 IAEQTADLLE
-577 AKGYSTAV
+577 KNGYSVAV
-585 INARFVKPLDEKM
+585 VNARFVKPLDEDV
-598 IVNFGNKV
+598 IVRLGREV
-606 KLLVSMEENTRHGGF
+606 QLLVSIEENTIHGGF

-630 ENGIRVPTLLIG
+630 VRGICVPTLQLG
-642 APDRF
+642 VPDRF
-647 IEQASQEEQ
+647 IEQGNPDEQ
-656 RKAANLNAE
+656 LRSAELSME
-665 QIFMRILER
+665 QIYSRILER
-674 IHLPAEKIGNKRTG
+674 LPVPAHKKIKKKRIVSPKK
-688 LQKIHA
+688 LASL

>member
-1 MNHINI
+1 M
-7 FSFKLINILVRVYWL
+7 K
-22 IRVYFSSRVTS
+22 
-33 NYKSNTLKKREFER
+33 
-47 QSMNSILDSISQPK
+47 SILASISQPK

-69 ELIQLAKECRHR
+69 ELTQLAAECRQR
-81 IIEVTSQQGG
+81 IIEVTSQRGG

-103 VALLKNFDFSI
+103 VALLKNFDFSS

-130 LTDRNKH
+130 LTDRNEN
-137 FDSLGKAG
+137 FDSLGKSG

-181 LQQKKHRVIAI
+181 LQQKKHRVIAV

-205 ALNHNGSLDKNVL
+205 ALNHNGSLDKNML

-248 NRFREETLEFA
+248 NSFREETLEFA
-259 EKAPFSEQL
+259 DKAPFSERL
-268 GLKTTLQKLH
+268 GLKATLQKLH

-299 FGTVDGHKLPDLLNL
+299 FGTVDGHNLPDLLDL
-314 IDHVKNLDGPIVI
+314 IDHVKDLDGPIVI

-356 DGKFIKKEPT
+356 DGKFIKKKST
-366 GNAKSFSEVFGDKL
+366 GNTISFSQVFGDKL
-380 DELMARDQKL
+380 GELMERDEKV
-390 VVLSAAMLSGT
+390 VVLTAAMLSGT

-428 AGLAVAGNKPFVA
+428 AGLATTGNKPFVA

-453 IIHDIAIQKLP
+453 IIHDVAIQKLP
-464 VCFMIDRAGLV
+464 VRFMLDRAGFV

-510 MMEFACNY
+510 MMELACNY
-518 EKGPLAIRYPKASTA
+518 ENGPLAIRYPRGNTA
-533 EVDENKSPQLEFG
+533 ELDENKSPQIEFG
-546 KAYILRKGEDVALFA
+546 KAHILRKGQDVALFA
-561 VGLMVD
+561 VGSMVD
-567 TAEDVADLLQ
+567 TAEDVADVLE
-577 AKGYSTAV
+577 AKGFSTAV
-585 INARFVKPLDEKM
+585 INARFVKPLDEKV
-598 IVNFGNKV
+598 IVRFGGKV
-606 KLLVSMEENTRHGGF
+606 KMLVSLEENTIHGGF

-630 ENGIRVPTLLIG
+630 EKGICVPTLQIG
-642 APDRF
+642 VPDRF
-647 IEQASQEEQ
+647 IAQGSPEEQ
-656 RKAANLNAE
+656 RQAAELSPE
-665 QIFMRILER
+665 QISTRILER
-674 IHLPAEKIGNKRTG
+674 LPVTEQKINKKRTD
-688 LQKIHA
+688 LQKVSA

>member
-1 MNHINI
+1 MA
-7 FSFKLINILVRVYWL
+7 
-22 IRVYFSSRVTS
+22 
-33 NYKSNTLKKREFER
+33 
-47 QSMNSILDSISQPK
+47 SISQPK

-69 ELIQLAKECRHR
+69 ELTQLAEECRQR
-81 IIEVTSQQGG
+81 IIEVTSQRGG

-103 VALLKNFDFSI
+103 VALLKNFDFSL

-130 LTDRNKH
+130 LTGRNEK

-181 LQQKKHRVIAI
+181 LQSKKHRVIAV

-205 ALNHNGSLDKNVL
+205 ALNHNGSLDKNML

-230 NVGAISKL
+230 NIGAISKL
-238 LTRFASSRFY
+238 MTRFASSRFY
-248 NRFREETLEFA
+248 NSFREETLEFV
-259 EKAPFSEQL
+259 EKAPFSERL

-299 FGTVDGHKLPDLLNL
+299 FGTVDGHNLPELLDL
-314 IDHVKNLDGPIVI
+314 IDHVKDLDGPIVI

-334 KGYAFAEEDSYK
+334 KGYAFAEEDSFK

-356 DGKFIKKEPT
+356 DGKFLKKKSA
-366 GNAKSFSEVFGDKL
+366 GSAISFSQVFGEKL
-380 DELMARDQKL
+380 GELMEKDES
-390 VVLSAAMLSGT
+390 VVVVTAAMLSGT
-401 GIVKLQP
+401 GIIKLQP
-408 KYPDRVLDVGIA
+408 KFPNRVLDVGIA

-428 AGLAVAGNKPFVA
+428 AGLATTGNKPFVA

-453 IIHDIAIQKLP
+453 IIHDVAIQKLP
-464 VCFMIDRAGLV
+464 VRFMLDRAGFV
-475 GADGPTHHGLYDLT
+475 GPDGPTHHGVFDLT

-501 PRNGAELRG
+501 PRNGAELRI
-510 MMEFACNY
+510 MMELAYNH
-518 EKGPLAIRYPKASTA
+518 EIGPLAIRYPRGNT
-533 EVDENKSPQLEFG
+533 DELDEKKIAPLEFG
-546 KAYILRKGEDVALFA
+546 KAHILRKGKDVALFA
-561 VGLMVD
+561 IGLMVD
-567 TAEDVADLLQ
+567 VAVHVAELLE
-577 AKGYSTAV
+577 KRGYSTAV
-585 INARFVKPLDEKM
+585 INTRFVKPLDDEV
-598 IVNFGNKV
+598 IVQFGGKV
-606 KLLVSMEENTRHGGF
+606 KLLVSLEENTIHGGF

-630 ENGIRVPTLLIG
+630 ENEICVPTLQIG
-642 APDRF
+642 VPDRF
-647 IEQASQEEQ
+647 ISQGSPDEQLS
-656 RKAANLNAE
+656 AAELSPE
-665 QIFMRILER
+665 QIFYRILER
-674 IHLPAEKIGNKRTG
+674 LPVLGEKMNKNRKVQ
-688 LQKIHA
+688 QKILAL

>member
-1 MNHINI
+1 M
-7 FSFKLINILVRVYWL
+7 K
-22 IRVYFSSRVTS
+22 
-33 NYKSNTLKKREFER
+33 
-47 QSMNSILDSISQPK
+47 SILASISQPK

-69 ELIQLAKECRHR
+69 ELTQLAAECRQR
-81 IIEVTSQQGG
+81 IIEVTSQRGG

-103 VALLKNFDFSI
+103 VALLKNFDFSL

-130 LTDRNKH
+130 LTDRNEN
-137 FDSLGKAG
+137 FDSLGKTG

-181 LQQKKHRVIAI
+181 LQQKKHRVIAV

-205 ALNHNGSLDKNVL
+205 ALNHNGSLDKNML

-248 NRFREETLEFA
+248 NSFREETLEFA
-259 EKAPFSEQL
+259 EKAPFSERL
-268 GLKTTLQKLH
+268 GLKATLQKLH

-299 FGTVDGHKLPDLLNL
+299 FGTVDGHNLPDLLDL
-314 IDHVKNLDGPIVI
+314 IDHVKDLDGPIVI

-334 KGYAFAEEDSYK
+334 KGYAFAEEDSHK

-356 DGKFIKKEPT
+356 DGKFIKNKST
-366 GNAKSFSEVFGDKL
+366 GSDISFSQAFGDKL
-380 DELMARDQKL
+380 GELMERDEKV
-390 VVLSAAMLSGT
+390 VVLTAAMLSGT

-428 AGLAVAGNKPFVA
+428 AGLATTGNKPFVA

-453 IIHDIAIQKLP
+453 IIHDVAIQKLP
-464 VCFMIDRAGLV
+464 VRFMLDRAGFV

-510 MMEFACNY
+510 MMELACNY
-518 EKGPLAIRYPKASTA
+518 ENGPLAIRYPRGNTA
-533 EVDENKSPQLEFG
+533 ELDENKSPQIEFG
-546 KAYILRKGEDVALFA
+546 KAHILRKGQDVALFA
-561 VGLMVD
+561 VGVMVD
-567 TAEDVADLLQ
+567 TAEEVADVLE
-577 AKGYSTAV
+577 AKGFSTAV
-585 INARFVKPLDEKM
+585 INARFVKPLDEKV
-598 IVNFGNKV
+598 IVQFGGKV
-606 KLLVSMEENTRHGGF
+606 KLLVSLEENTIHGGF
-621 GSGVLETLS
+621 GSGVLESLS
-630 ENGIRVPTLLIG
+630 EKGMCVPTLQIG
-642 APDRF
+642 VPDRF
-647 IEQASQEEQ
+647 IAQGSPEEQ
-656 RKAANLNAE
+656 RQATELSPE
-665 QIFMRILER
+665 QISTRILER
-674 IHLPAEKIGNKRTG
+674 LPVTEKEINKKRND
-688 LQKIHA
+688 LQKVSA

>member
-1 MNHINI
+1 M
-7 FSFKLINILVRVYWL
+7 K
-22 IRVYFSSRVTS
+22 
-33 NYKSNTLKKREFER
+33 
-47 QSMNSILDSISQPK
+47 SILASISQPK

-69 ELIQLAKECRHR
+69 ELTQLAAECRQR
-81 IIEVTSQQGG
+81 IIEVTSQRGG

-103 VALLKNFDFSI
+103 VALLKNFDFSL

-130 LTDRNKH
+130 LTDRNEN
-137 FDSLGKAG
+137 FDSLGKTG

-181 LQQKKHRVIAI
+181 LQQKKHRVIAV

-205 ALNHNGSLDKNVL
+205 ALNHNGSLDKNML

-248 NRFREETLEFA
+248 NSFREETLEFA
-259 EKAPFSEQL
+259 DKAPFSERL
-268 GLKTTLQKLH
+268 GLKATLQKLH

-299 FGTVDGHKLPDLLNL
+299 FGTVDGHNLPDLLDL
-314 IDHVKNLDGPIVI
+314 IDHVKDLDGPIVI

-356 DGKFIKKEPT
+356 DGKFIKKKST
-366 GNAKSFSEVFGDKL
+366 GNTISFSQVFGDKL
-380 DELMARDQKL
+380 GELMERDEKV
-390 VVLSAAMLSGT
+390 VVLTAAMLSGT

-428 AGLAVAGNKPFVA
+428 AGLATTGNKPFVA

-453 IIHDIAIQKLP
+453 IIHDVAIQKLP
-464 VCFMIDRAGLV
+464 VRFMLDRAGFV

-510 MMEFACNY
+510 MMELACNY
-518 EKGPLAIRYPKASTA
+518 ENGPLAIRYPRGNTV
-533 EVDENKSPQLEFG
+533 ELDENKSPQIEFG
-546 KAYILRKGEDVALFA
+546 KAHVLRKGQDVALFA
-561 VGLMVD
+561 VGTMVD
-567 TAEDVADLLQ
+567 TAEEVADVLE
-577 AKGYSTAV
+577 AKGFSTAV
-585 INARFVKPLDEKM
+585 INARFVKPLDEKV
-598 IVNFGNKV
+598 IVQFGGKV
-606 KLLVSMEENTRHGGF
+606 KLLVSLEENTIHGGF
-621 GSGVLETLS
+621 GSGVLESLS
-630 ENGIRVPTLLIG
+630 EKGMCVPTLQIG
-642 APDRF
+642 VPDRF
-647 IEQASQEEQ
+647 IAQGSPEEQ
-656 RKAANLNAE
+656 RQATELSPE
-665 QIFMRILER
+665 QISTRILER
-674 IHLPAEKIGNKRTG
+674 LPVTEKEINKKRND
-688 LQKIHA
+688 LQKVSA

>member
-1 MNHINI
+1 M
-7 FSFKLINILVRVYWL
+7 
-22 IRVYFSSRVTS
+22 
-33 NYKSNTLKKREFER
+33 KSLLE
-47 QSMNSILDSISQPK
+47 SISQPT
-61 EIQNLNLK
+61 EIQNLNLQ
-69 ELIQLAKECRHR
+69 ELTQLAEECRQR
-81 IIEVTSQQGG
+81 IIEVTSQRGG

-103 VALLKNFDFSI
+103 VALLKNFNFNI

-125 YPYKI
+125 YAYKI
-130 LTDRNKH
+130 LTGRNEK

-153 DESSYDHFGA
+153 DESSFDHFGA

-181 LQQKKHRVIAI
+181 LQQKKHRVVAV

-205 ALNHNGSLDKNVL
+205 ALNHNGALDKNML

-223 NGISIDP
+223 NCVSIDP

-248 NRFREETLEFA
+248 NSFREETLEFA
-259 EKAPFSEQL
+259 EKAPFSERL

-299 FGTVDGHKLPDLLNL
+299 FGTVDGHDLPELLDLIN
-314 IDHVKNLDGPIVI
+314 HVKDLDGPIVI

-334 KGYAFAEEDSYK
+334 KGYAFAEEDAHK
-346 YHGVTPFEPV
+346 YHGVTPFEPE
-356 DGKFIKKEPT
+356 DGKFLKKKSS
-366 GNAKSFSEVFGDKL
+366 GNAISFSQVFGNKL
-380 DELMARDQKL
+380 GELMARDEQ
-390 VVLSAAMLSGT
+390 VVVVTAAMLSGT

-408 KYPDRVLDVGIA
+408 KYPERVLDVGIA

-428 AGLAVAGNKPFVA
+428 AGLATTGSKPFVA

-453 IIHDIAIQKLP
+453 IIHDVAIQKLP
-464 VCFMIDRAGLV
+464 VRFMLDRAGFV

-501 PRNGAELRG
+501 PRDGEELRG
-510 MMEFACNY
+510 MMELAYNN
-518 EKGPLAIRYPKASTA
+518 ESGPSAIRYPRGNTA
-533 EVDENKSPQLEFG
+533 NLDDNDCSQLEFG
-546 KAYILRKGEDVALFA
+546 KAQILRKGKDIALFA
-561 VGLMVD
+561 IGLMVNI
-567 TAEDVADLLQ
+567 AEQTADLLE
-577 AKGYSTAV
+577 KNGYSVAV
-585 INARFVKPLDEKM
+585 VNARFVKPLDEDV
-598 IVNFGNKV
+598 IVRLGREV
-606 KLLVSMEENTRHGGF
+606 QLLVSIEENTIHGGF

-630 ENGIRVPTLLIG
+630 VRGICVPTLQLG
-642 APDRF
+642 VPDRF
-647 IEQASQEEQ
+647 IEQGNPDEQ
-656 RKAANLNAE
+656 LRSAELSME
-665 QIFMRILER
+665 QIYSRILER
-674 IHLPAEKIGNKRTG
+674 LPVPAHKKIRKKRIVSPKK
-688 LQKIHA
+688 LAS

>member
-1 MNHINI
+1 
-7 FSFKLINILVRVYWL
+7 
-22 IRVYFSSRVTS
+22 
-33 NYKSNTLKKREFER
+33 
-47 QSMNSILDSISQPK
+47 MNSILDSISQPK

-518 EKGPLAIRYPKASTA
+518 EKGPLAIRYPKAYTA
-533 EVDENKSPQLEFG
+533 EIDENKSPQLEFG

-606 KLLVSMEENTRHGGF
+606 KLLVSLEENTRHGGF

>member
-1 MNHINI
+1 M
-7 FSFKLINILVRVYWL
+7 K
-22 IRVYFSSRVTS
+22 
-33 NYKSNTLKKREFER
+33 
-47 QSMNSILDSISQPK
+47 SILASISQPK

-69 ELIQLAKECRHR
+69 ELTQLAAECRQR
-81 IIEVTSQQGG
+81 IIEVTSQRGG

-103 VALLKNFDFSI
+103 VALLKNFDFSS

-130 LTDRNKH
+130 LTDRNEN
-137 FDSLGKAG
+137 FDSLGKSG

-181 LQQKKHRVIAI
+181 LQQEKHRVIAV

-205 ALNHNGSLDKNVL
+205 ALNHNGSLDKNML

-248 NRFREETLEFA
+248 NSFREETLEFA
-259 EKAPFSEQL
+259 DKAPFSERL
-268 GLKTTLQKLH
+268 GLKATLQKLH

-299 FGTVDGHKLPDLLNL
+299 FGTVDGHNLPDLLDL
-314 IDHVKNLDGPIVI
+314 IDHVKDLDGPIVI

-356 DGKFIKKEPT
+356 DGKFIKKKST
-366 GNAKSFSEVFGDKL
+366 GNTISFSQVFGDKL
-380 DELMARDQKL
+380 GELMERDEKV
-390 VVLSAAMLSGT
+390 VVLTAAMLSGT

-428 AGLAVAGNKPFVA
+428 AGLATTGNKPFVA

-453 IIHDIAIQKLP
+453 IIHDVAIQKLP
-464 VCFMIDRAGLV
+464 VRFMLDRAGFV
-475 GADGPTHHGLYDLT
+475 GSDGPTHHGLYDLT

-510 MMEFACNY
+510 MMELACNY
-518 EKGPLAIRYPKASTA
+518 ENGPLAIRYPRGNTA
-533 EVDENKSPQLEFG
+533 ELDENKSPQIEFG
-546 KAYILRKGEDVALFA
+546 KAHILRKGQDVALFA
-561 VGLMVD
+561 VGSMVD
-567 TAEDVADLLQ
+567 TAEDVADVLE
-577 AKGYSTAV
+577 AKGFSTAV
-585 INARFVKPLDEKM
+585 INARFVKPLDEKV
-598 IVNFGNKV
+598 IVRFGGKV
-606 KLLVSMEENTRHGGF
+606 KMLVSLEENTIHGGF

-630 ENGIRVPTLLIG
+630 EKGICVPTLQIG
-642 APDRF
+642 VPDRF
-647 IEQASQEEQ
+647 IAQGSPEEQ
-656 RKAANLNAE
+656 RQAAELSPE
-665 QIFMRILER
+665 QISTRILER
-674 IHLPAEKIGNKRTG
+674 LPVTEQKINKKRTD
-688 LQKIHA
+688 LQKVSA

>member
-1 MNHINI
+1 M
-7 FSFKLINILVRVYWL
+7 
-22 IRVYFSSRVTS
+22 
-33 NYKSNTLKKREFER
+33 KSLLE
-47 QSMNSILDSISQPK
+47 SISQPT
-61 EIQNLNLK
+61 EIQNLNLQ
-69 ELIQLAKECRHR
+69 ELTQLAEECRQR
-81 IIEVTSQQGG
+81 IIEVTSQRGG

-103 VALLKNFDFSI
+103 VALLKNFNFNI

-125 YPYKI
+125 YAYKI
-130 LTDRNKH
+130 LTGRNEK

-153 DESSYDHFGA
+153 DESSFDHFGA

-181 LQQKKHRVIAI
+181 LQQKKHRVIAV

-205 ALNHNGSLDKNVL
+205 ALNHNGALDKNML

-223 NGISIDP
+223 NCVSIDP

-248 NRFREETLEFA
+248 NSFREETLEFA
-259 EKAPFSEQL
+259 EKAPFSERL

-299 FGTVDGHKLPDLLNL
+299 FGTVDGHDLPELLDLIN
-314 IDHVKNLDGPIVI
+314 HVKDLDGPIVI

-334 KGYAFAEEDSYK
+334 KGYAFAEEDAHK
-346 YHGVTPFEPV
+346 YHGVTPFEPE
-356 DGKFIKKEPT
+356 DGKFVKKKSS
-366 GNAKSFSEVFGDKL
+366 GNAISFSQVFGNKL
-380 DELMARDQKL
+380 GELMARDEQ
-390 VVLSAAMLSGT
+390 VVVVTAAMLSGT

-408 KYPDRVLDVGIA
+408 KYPERVLDVGIA

-428 AGLAVAGNKPFVA
+428 AGLATTGSKPFVA

-453 IIHDIAIQKLP
+453 IIHDVAIQKLP
-464 VCFMIDRAGLV
+464 VRFMLDRAGFV

-501 PRNGAELRG
+501 PRDGEELRG
-510 MMEFACNY
+510 MMELAYNN
-518 EKGPLAIRYPKASTA
+518 ESGPSAIRYPRGNTA
-533 EVDENKSPQLEFG
+533 NPDENDCSQLEFG
-546 KAYILRKGEDVALFA
+546 KAQILRKGKDIALFA
-561 VGLMVD
+561 IGLMVD
-567 TAEDVADLLQ
+567 IAEQTADLLE
-577 AKGYSTAV
+577 KNGYSVAV
-585 INARFVKPLDEKM
+585 VNARFVKPLDEDV
-598 IVNFGNKV
+598 IVRLGREV
-606 KLLVSMEENTRHGGF
+606 QLLVSLEENTIHGGF

-630 ENGIRVPTLLIG
+630 VSGICVPTLQLG
-642 APDRF
+642 VPDRF
-647 IEQASQEEQ
+647 IAQGNPDEQLRSAELSM
-656 RKAANLNAE
+656 E
-665 QIFMRILER
+665 QIYSRILER
-674 IHLPAEKIGNKRTG
+674 LPVPAHKKIRKKRIVSPKK
-688 LQKIHA
+688 LAS

>member
-1 MNHINI
+1 M
-7 FSFKLINILVRVYWL
+7 
-22 IRVYFSSRVTS
+22 
-33 NYKSNTLKKREFER
+33 KSLLE
-47 QSMNSILDSISQPK
+47 SISQPS
-61 EIQNLNLK
+61 EIQNLNLQ
-69 ELIQLAKECRHR
+69 ELTQLAEECRQR
-81 IIEVTSQQGG
+81 IIKVTSQRGG

-103 VALLKNFDFSI
+103 VALLKNFNFNI

-125 YPYKI
+125 YAYKI
-130 LTDRNKH
+130 LTGRNEK

-153 DESSYDHFGA
+153 DESSFDHFGA

-181 LQQKKHRVIAI
+181 LQQKKHRVIAV

-205 ALNHNGSLDKNVL
+205 ALNHNGALDKNML

-223 NGISIDP
+223 NSVSIDP

-248 NRFREETLEFA
+248 NSFREETLEFA
-259 EKAPFSEQL
+259 EKAPFSERL

-299 FGTVDGHKLPDLLNL
+299 FGTVDGHDLPELLDLIN
-314 IDHVKNLDGPIVI
+314 HVKDLDGPIVI

-334 KGYAFAEEDSYK
+334 KGYAFAEEDAHK
-346 YHGVTPFEPV
+346 YHGVTPFEPE
-356 DGKFIKKEPT
+356 DGKFVKKKSS
-366 GNAKSFSEVFGDKL
+366 GNAISFSQVFGNKL
-380 DELMARDQKL
+380 GELMARDEQ
-390 VVLSAAMLSGT
+390 VVVVTAAMLSGT

-408 KYPDRVLDVGIA
+408 KYPERVLDVGIA

-428 AGLAVAGNKPFVA
+428 AGLATTGSKPFVA

-453 IIHDIAIQKLP
+453 IIHDVAIQKLP
-464 VCFMIDRAGLV
+464 VRFMLDRAGFV

-501 PRNGAELRG
+501 PRDGEELRG
-510 MMEFACNY
+510 MMELAYNN
-518 EKGPLAIRYPKASTA
+518 ESGPSAIRYPRGNTA
-533 EVDENKSPQLEFG
+533 NPDENDCSQLEFG
-546 KAYILRKGEDVALFA
+546 KAQILRKGKDIALFA
-561 VGLMVD
+561 IGSMVD
-567 TAEDVADLLQ
+567 IAEETADLLE
-577 AKGYSTAV
+577 KNGYSVAV
-585 INARFVKPLDEKM
+585 VNARFVKPLDEDV
-598 IVNFGNKV
+598 IVRLGREV
-606 KLLVSMEENTRHGGF
+606 QLLVSLEENTIHGGF

-630 ENGIRVPTLLIG
+630 VSGICVPTLQLG
-642 APDRF
+642 VPDRF
-647 IEQASQEEQ
+647 IAQGNPDEQLRSAELSM
-656 RKAANLNAE
+656 E
-665 QIFMRILER
+665 QIYSRILER
-674 IHLPAEKIGNKRTG
+674 LPVPAHKKIRKKRTVSP
-688 LQKIHA
+688 KILAS

>member
-1 MNHINI
+1 M
-7 FSFKLINILVRVYWL
+7 
-22 IRVYFSSRVTS
+22 
-33 NYKSNTLKKREFER
+33 KSLLE
-47 QSMNSILDSISQPK
+47 SISQPT
-61 EIQNLNLK
+61 EIQNLNLQ
-69 ELIQLAKECRHR
+69 ELTQLAEECRQR
-81 IIEVTSQQGG
+81 IIKVTSQRGG

-103 VALLKNFDFSI
+103 VALLKNFNFNI

-125 YPYKI
+125 YAYKI
-130 LTDRNKH
+130 LTGRNEK

-153 DESSYDHFGA
+153 DESSFDHFGA

-181 LQQKKHRVIAI
+181 LQQKKHRVIAV

-205 ALNHNGSLDKNVL
+205 ALNHNGALDKNML

-223 NGISIDP
+223 NSISIDP

-248 NRFREETLEFA
+248 NSFREETLEFA
-259 EKAPFSEQL
+259 EKAPFSERL

-299 FGTVDGHKLPDLLNL
+299 FGTVDGHDLPELLDLIN
-314 IDHVKNLDGPIVI
+314 HVKDLDGPIVI

-334 KGYAFAEEDSYK
+334 KGYAFAEEDAHK
-346 YHGVTPFEPV
+346 YHGVTPFEPE
-356 DGKFIKKEPT
+356 DGKFVKKKSS
-366 GNAKSFSEVFGDKL
+366 GNAISFSQVFGNKL
-380 DELMARDQKL
+380 GELMARDEQ
-390 VVLSAAMLSGT
+390 VVVVTAAMLSGT

-408 KYPDRVLDVGIA
+408 KYPERVLDVGIA

-428 AGLAVAGNKPFVA
+428 AGLATTGSKPFVA

-453 IIHDIAIQKLP
+453 IIHDVAIQKLP
-464 VCFMIDRAGLV
+464 VRFMLDRAGFV

-501 PRNGAELRG
+501 PRDGEELRG
-510 MMEFACNY
+510 MMELAYNN
-518 EKGPLAIRYPKASTA
+518 ESGPSAIRYPRGNTA
-533 EVDENKSPQLEFG
+533 NPDENDCSQLEFG
-546 KAYILRKGEDVALFA
+546 KAQILRKGKDIALFA
-561 VGLMVD
+561 IGLMVD
-567 TAEDVADLLQ
+567 IAEQTADLLE
-577 AKGYSTAV
+577 KNGYSVAV
-585 INARFVKPLDEKM
+585 VNARFVKPLDEDV
-598 IVNFGNKV
+598 IVRLGREV
-606 KLLVSMEENTRHGGF
+606 QLLVSLEENTIHGGF

-630 ENGIRVPTLLIG
+630 VSGICVPTLQLG
-642 APDRF
+642 VPDRF
-647 IEQASQEEQ
+647 IAQGNPDEQLRSAELSM
-656 RKAANLNAE
+656 E
-665 QIFMRILER
+665 QIYSRILER
-674 IHLPAEKIGNKRTG
+674 LPVPAHKKIRKKRIVSPKK
-688 LQKIHA
+688 LAS